1 MELTLFTN
9 SSIHLFL
16 IAILMRLLQI
26 AKMEVSKAQSN
37 YTAVVGSYC
46 TLHSYLTCLRVNC
59 LSKNEGKRNLDFF
72 PLRLGNGKQKS
83 HFHHFGFQSKPE
95 LLLLWRKYG
104 KVFV

>member
-59 LSKNEGKRNLDFF
+59 LSENEGKRNLDFF

>member
-1 MELTLFTN
+1 MK
-9 SSIHLFL
+9 
-16 IAILMRLLQI
+16 LLQI

-95 LLLLWRKYG
+95 LLLLWRIYG

>member
-16 IAILMRLLQI
+16 ISILMKLLQI
-26 AKMEVSKAQSN
+26 AKMEVSKAQAN
-37 YTAVVGSYC
+37 YTVVGSYC
-46 TLHSYLTCLRVNC
+46 ALHSYLTCLRVNC
-59 LSKNEGKRNLDFF
+59 LSENEGKRNLDFF